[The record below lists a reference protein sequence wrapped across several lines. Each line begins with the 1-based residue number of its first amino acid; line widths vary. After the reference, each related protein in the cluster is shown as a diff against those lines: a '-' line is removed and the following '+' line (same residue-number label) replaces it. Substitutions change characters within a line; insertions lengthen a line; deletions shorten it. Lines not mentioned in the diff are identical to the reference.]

1 MANLYLKIPALL
13 TLLNAKNLSAETLF
27 PFFYKK
33 FDFLILLVMLGFVFI
48 ILIFFLAYRIFELKR
63 NNAFCLYLNLENMW
77 NSASMQE
84 AREKSALFIS
94 KELLDS
100 EDGGGKNSL
109 YYARIIADFFNHIGL
124 QVYQNIIDFSHI
136 YYLFCHDIINYW
148 ENKNY
153 KLLVLNEKRKFYP
166 IDIYPLVGL
175 EYLSGQCIRQRNYL
189 RDMQTPKDISPVT
202 AKSSIM
208 PNICLIIF
216 SCLAFMSLFVF
227 LFSYLFYH
235 GYI

>member
-1 MANLYLKIPALL
+1 MANLYLITPVLL
-13 TLLNAKNLSAETLF
+13 TLLNAKNLYAETLF
-27 PFFYKK
+27 PFFYNR
-33 FDFLILLVMLGFVFI
+33 FEFLILLVAPGFVFI
-48 ILIFFLAYRIFELKR
+48 ILIFFLVYYIFKLKR
-63 NNAFCLYLNLENMW
+63 DNAFCLCLNLENIW
-77 NSASMQE
+77 NSASMLE
-84 AREKSALFIS
+84 AREKSGSFIS

-100 EDGGGKNSL
+100 EDGRGKNSL
-109 YYARIIADFFNHIGL
+109 YYAGIIADFFNPIGL

-136 YYLFCHDIINYW
+136 YYLFGQDIINYW

-153 KLLVLNEKRKFYP
+153 KLLVLNEKRRSYP
-166 IDIYPLVGL
+166 MDIYPLAGF
-175 EYLSGQCIRQRNYL
+175 EYLSQKCLEQRNYL
-189 RDMQTPKDISPVT
+189 RDIQTSKDLSPAT

-216 SCLAFMSLFVF
+216 SFLAFMSLFVF